1 MKAARKRHILE
12 EHYLDF
18 YSRAVS
24 ILNDEDDAKDAVQEA
39 VVRTLVKVG
48 VRDMVAYCYRATEH
62 ECINIL
68 RYRSRL
74 QEYDELTTPDSHPQD
89 TSLKRQLNECRSLLL
104 PMERRV
110 LELRR
115 DYGYTIKETAER
127 VSLSAATVKR
137 LQASA
142 EKKLKYNMT
151 HEI

>member
-1 MKAARKRHILE
+1 MKSARKRHILE

-24 ILNDEDDAKDAVQEA
+24 ILDDEDDAKDAVQEA
-39 VVRTLVKVG
+39 VVKTLVSVG
-48 VRDMVAYCYRATEH
+48 VRDMVAYCFRATEH

-68 RYRSRL
+68 RRKQRVMKLDEDVMESPTDRERL
-74 QEYDELTTPDSHPQD
+74 REL
-89 TSLKRQLNECRSLLL
+89 RECRELLL

-115 DYGYTIKETAER
+115 DHGYTNVETAGR
-127 VSLSAATVKR
+127 TGVSVATVKR
-137 LQASA
+137 LLASA
-142 EKKLKYNMT
+142 EKKIVYNMR

>member
-48 VRDMVAYCYRATEH
+48 VKDMVAYCYRATEH

-68 RYRSRL
+68 RYKNRM
-74 QEYDELTTPDSHPQD
+74 QEYNELTPPDSRED
-89 TSLKRQLNECRSLLL
+89 GALKRQLNECRRLLL
-104 PMERRV
+104 PMERQV
-110 LELRR
+110 LELRH
-115 DYGYTIKETAER
+115 DHGYTINETAAK
-127 VSLSAATVKR
+127 VSLSPATVKR

>member
-48 VRDMVAYCYRATEH
+48 VHDMVAYCFRATEH

-68 RYRSRL
+68 RYRSRV
-74 QEYDELTTPDSHPQD
+74 QEYNELTPPNGNEDNA
-89 TSLKRQLNECRSLLL
+89 LKRQLSECRKLLL
-104 PMERRV
+104 PMERTV
-110 LELRR
+110 LELRV
-115 DYGYTIKETAER
+115 DHGYTINETAAK
-127 VSLSAATVKR
+127 VSVSPATVKR

-142 EKKLKYNMT
+142 EKKIKYNMT

>member
-18 YSRAVS
+18 YSRAVT

-39 VVRTLVKVG
+39 VVKTLVHVG
-48 VRDMVAYCYRATEH
+48 VRDMVAYCYRATER

-68 RYRSRL
+68 RYKSRL
-74 QEYDELTTPDSHPQD
+74 QEYDEQTTPASHSQD
-89 TSLKRQLNECRSLLL
+89 AALHRQMSECRRLLL
-104 PMERRV
+104 PMEQRV
-110 LELRR
+110 LELRH
-115 DYGYTIKETAER
+115 DHGYTIHETAAQ
-127 VSLSAATVKR
+127 VSLSPATVKR

>member
-1 MKAARKRHILE
+1 MKSDRKRHILE

-18 YSRAVS
+18 YRRAVD

-39 VVRTLVKVG
+39 VVKTLVWVG
-48 VRDMVAYCYRATEH
+48 IHDMVAYCFRATEN

-68 RYRSRL
+68 RHRARL
-74 QEYDELTTPDSHPQD
+74 QEYTEATTVILREEEG
-89 TSLKRQLNECRSLLL
+89 LKRQLRECRQLLL

-115 DYGYTIKETAER
+115 DHGYSSDETAAKVG
-127 VSLSAATVKR
+127 VSPATVKR
-137 LQASA
+137 LLSA
-142 EKKLKYNMT
+142 AETKLKYIMT